1 MSATPGEHAAGAELT
16 LLDGLRWGG
25 APVPGERSH
34 ALLAALALGG
44 GRPVGDARLVD
55 EVWGVDDSPANPTK
69 ALQVLVSRT
78 RTATGADLVQRN
90 GQGYRLGTASV
101 DATLLR
107 ERAAAAR
114 TALGAGRPA
123 EARDQARAALE
134 VPVRS
139 SGASDGGPVDR
150 LVRAAH
156 EDRSGARGVLGVALS
171 MLGEHDAAL
180 PALQASHADD
190 PRDEHLLAA
199 LLRSEAVVRGG
210 AAALERYE
218 RHRSRLRV
226 TLGTDPGPELRQV
239 HAELLAHDRPVREGL
254 LHDASRLIGRDD
266 DVAALGELIRS
277 SRVTSIVGAG
287 GLGKT
292 RLAHVMGRLA
302 EQPVV
307 HFVELAGVTSPDG
320 VAVEVGSVLGVRE
333 SVAERRL
340 QRTAERHDLHT
351 RILERLGGLPA
362 LLILDNC
369 EHVVEAVAD
378 LVAVL
383 VARSPQLRVLTTTR
397 APLGLAAERVY
408 PLSTL
413 TRDDA
418 VELFRERATSARPG
432 VLLDDARIASLVDR
446 LDGLPLAVELAA
458 AKVRV
463 MSVEEIERRLENRFA
478 LLRGGSRDAPERHQ
492 TLLAVIDWSWNLLD
506 EEERLALRRLSAFR
520 DGFSLAGADAVMGA
534 DDAVGVVTA
543 LVDQSLVSVHESD
556 TLRFRLLETVREFGR
571 MQLVDAGDDTY
582 VEGRLRAWA
591 VGYATEADRRLFSPE
606 QVATMRELR
615 VEEGNL
621 TDVLRR
627 SLADRDAPTAVPVM
641 AVLAGFW
648 SVEGNHLKVV
658 NVAEPVEDV
667 VADADVPPGLDVA
680 MRAVLGTLVVNTMIF
695 SGAPAPR
702 ALARLRA
709 LGPGPAPGRIH
720 AMVRVLLAI
729 SEPTGFGQVGNLDE
743 LCTDPDPVVAG
754 LAYQWRS
761 QARENAGD
769 LAGAMSD
776 ARAALALCDDAE
788 GPWMRALQTAQ
799 LAGLA
804 VQVGDTEA
812 GRAYGEAALA
822 AMELLGAV
830 EDTMQ
835 LKAMLAVLEIEA
847 GRLEEAERLLA
858 EVADDE
864 QRNQSIFG
872 GTLMVLCGQAE
883 LALARGQ
890 VDEGLR
896 LYRES
901 AVSMRERTI
910 PGVDLAIDFTPWV
923 MFPEA
928 AALSAHV
935 RHGVREPVAELRDS
949 LLARA
954 TTLIGDEES
963 FLDYPMAGS
972 VVCALALWELTRAD
986 LDRVAGERAVR
997 MLVAADLFGY
1007 NRMLPSLGWQHAA
1020 GLAESSFPG
1029 AAESYRAEVAGR
1041 SAVELRDDVRRLL
1054 AELD

>member
-1 MSATPGEHAAGAELT
+1 M
-16 LLDGLRWGG
+16 
-25 APVPGERSH
+25 
-34 ALLAALALGG
+34 
-44 GRPVGDARLVD
+44 
-55 EVWGVDDSPANPTK
+55 
-69 ALQVLVSRT
+69 
-78 RTATGADLVQRN
+78 
-90 GQGYRLGTASV
+90 
-101 DATLLR
+101 
-107 ERAAAAR
+107 
-114 TALGAGRPA
+114 
-123 EARDQARAALE
+123 
-134 VPVRS
+134 
-139 SGASDGGPVDR
+139 
-150 LVRAAH
+150 
-156 EDRSGARGVLGVALS
+156 
-171 MLGEHDAAL
+171 
-180 PALQASHADD
+180 
-190 PRDEHLLAA
+190 
-199 LLRSEAVVRGG
+199 
-210 AAALERYE
+210 
-218 RHRSRLRV
+218 
-226 TLGTDPGPELRQV
+226 

-254 LHDASRLIGRDD
+254 LHDASRLIGRDH
-266 DVAALGELIRS
+266 DVAALSELIRS

-432 VLLDDARIASLVDR
+432 VLLDDVRIASLVDR

-492 TLLAVIDWSWNLLD
+492 TLLAVIDWSWNLLA

-520 DGFSLAGADAVMGA
+520 DGFSLAGADAVIGV
-534 DDAVGVVTA
+534 DDAVVVVTA

-582 VEGRLRAWA
+582 VEGRLRGWA
-591 VGYATEADRRLFSPE
+591 VDYATEADRRLFSPE

-729 SEPTGFGQVGNLDE
+729 SQPSGFGQVGNLDE

-754 LAYQWRS
+754 LALPVAQPGPGERRRPRGCDVRRRAPRSRSATTPRGRGCVRSAPRSWPGWR
-761 QARENAGD
+761 
-769 LAGAMSD
+769 
-776 ARAALALCDDAE
+776 
-788 GPWMRALQTAQ
+788 
-799 LAGLA
+799 

-822 AMELLGAV
+822 SMELLGAV

-935 RHGVREPVAELRDS
+935 RHGVPRAGRRA
-949 LLARA
+949 ARLPGGQGRP
-954 TTLIGDEES
+954 TLIGDE
-963 FLDYPMAGS
+963 D
-972 VVCALALWELTRAD
+972 VVPGLPDGGLGGLRP
-986 LDRVAGERAVR
+986 RAVG
-997 MLVAADLFGY
+997 ADP
-1007 NRMLPSLGWQHAA
+1007 RR
-1020 GLAESSFPG
+1020 PG
-1029 AAESYRAEVAGR
+1029 PGR
-1041 SAVELRDDVRRLL
+1041 R
-1054 AELD
+1054 